1 MILKKE
7 IKIFYSCQLHM
18 DSHLQILLTSS
29 FVTAQVDTWERKTE
43 NKKECSLL
51 FQENFSK
58 TIIINKT
65 LRPVDPGNI
74 LNFGLIMLFL
84 FQDQYNDISF
94 LRNAVLKKSSLH
106 NLW

>member
-7 IKIFYSCQLHM
+7 IKVFYSCQLHM

-58 TIIINKT
+58 TIIINKNSET
-65 LRPVDPGNI
+65 CRPGEYLKFWVNNIVSIPGPI
-74 LNFGLIMLFL
+74 
-84 FQDQYNDISF
+84 
-94 LRNAVLKKSSLH
+94 
-106 NLW
+106 